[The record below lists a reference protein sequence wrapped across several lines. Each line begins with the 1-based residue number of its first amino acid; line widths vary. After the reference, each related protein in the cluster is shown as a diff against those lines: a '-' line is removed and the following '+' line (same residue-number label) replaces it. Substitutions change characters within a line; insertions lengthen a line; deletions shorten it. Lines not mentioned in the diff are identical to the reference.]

1 MLAGIDTL
9 EVIPRVQIQRVQ
21 QNMTIV
27 ILELWFLIR
36 TEIDSAKKFTQSI
49 CNNFVLTFDGMG
61 IVVEL
66 VNSFSIDFS
75 CLLIDNNIL
84 LTSERKDRT

>member
-1 MLAGIDTL
+1 MLAAIEAL

-27 ILELWFLIR
+27 ILEFWLIIR
-36 TEIDSAKKFTQSI
+36 TEVDSAKKFTQSI

-61 IVVEL
+61 GENGAFPPTRTVQ
-66 VNSFSIDFS
+66 SIHF
-75 CLLIDNNIL
+75 
-84 LTSERKDRT
+84 